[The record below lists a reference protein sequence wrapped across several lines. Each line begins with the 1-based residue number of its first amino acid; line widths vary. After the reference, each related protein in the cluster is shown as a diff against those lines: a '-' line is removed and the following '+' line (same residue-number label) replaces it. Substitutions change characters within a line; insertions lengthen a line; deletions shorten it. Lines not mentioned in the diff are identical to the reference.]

1 MKQEFLDYIWD
12 LFNNARKAIVFVS
25 SMTYSDFERD
35 EKTQYAVV
43 RALEIMGE
51 AAKKVPG
58 EIKMAY
64 PEIPWREISGMR
76 DKLIHD
82 YTGVN
87 LMVIWRTLQQ
97 DLPPLIQHLKRLLS
111 DYGEMS
117 DESEQQRQA

>member
-25 SMTYSDFERD
+25 SMTYSDFER
-35 EKTQYAVV
+35 ETQYAVV